1 MLLKADNL
9 TALESY
15 LKTQKWL
22 TDDESIIKAEKPGE
36 GNMNFTLRIYVSS
49 GRTIIVKQSRAY
61 VEKYP
66 SIAAPENRAI
76 IEGKFYEFTQTNEK
90 LSSFMPKILGLDEV
104 NNIIVTQDLGNSND
118 LTNLYQPDQQI
129 SVEDIASISQYLSE
143 LHQASKSQT
152 PDEIFRNRAMR
163 TLNHEHIF
171 IYPLMEDNGF
181 NLNNVLEGLQAAA
194 MIYKTDE
201 VFKDIVK
208 KLGEVYLAD
217 GQYLLH
223 GDYYLGSFLRTSN
236 GVKIIDPEFCFY
248 GRAEFDLG
256 VLIAHL
262 KMSEQGNEIIDEAIR
277 SYEKAEDF
285 DKKLFNQFIGIEIMR
300 RIIGLAQLPLTLSL
314 EKRVA
319 LLKQAKDL
327 IESPRS
333 IVDES
338 TVR

>member
-1 MLLKADNL
+1 
-9 TALESY
+9 
-15 LKTQKWL
+15 
-22 TDDESIIKAEKPGE
+22 
-36 GNMNFTLRIYVSS
+36 
-49 GRTIIVKQSRAY
+49 
-61 VEKYP
+61 
-66 SIAAPENRAI
+66 
-76 IEGKFYEFTQTNEK
+76 
-90 LSSFMPKILGLDEV
+90 
-104 NNIIVTQDLGNSND
+104 
-118 LTNLYQPDQQI
+118 
-129 SVEDIASISQYLSE
+129 
-143 LHQASKSQT
+143 
-152 PDEIFRNRAMR
+152 
-163 TLNHEHIF
+163 
-171 IYPLMEDNGF
+171 MEDNGF

-248 GRAEFDLG
+248 GCAEFDLG

-262 KMSEQGNEIIDEAIR
+262 KMSEQGNEIIVEAIR

-319 LLKQAKDL
+319 LLKEAKDL

>member
-1 MLLKADNL
+1 
-9 TALESY
+9 
-15 LKTQKWL
+15 
-22 TDDESIIKAEKPGE
+22 
-36 GNMNFTLRIYVSS
+36 
-49 GRTIIVKQSRAY
+49 
-61 VEKYP
+61 
-66 SIAAPENRAI
+66 
-76 IEGKFYEFTQTNEK
+76 
-90 LSSFMPKILGLDEV
+90 
-104 NNIIVTQDLGNSND
+104 
-118 LTNLYQPDQQI
+118 
-129 SVEDIASISQYLSE
+129 LSE
-143 LHQASKSQT
+143 LHRAFKSQT
-152 PDEIFRNRAMR
+152 PDELFRNRAMR

-181 NLNNVLEGLQAAA
+181 DLNNVLDGLQAAA

-201 VFKDIVK
+201 VFNDIVK

-223 GDYYLGSFLRTSN
+223 GDYYLGSFLKTSN

-262 KMSEQGNEIIDEAIR
+262 KMSEQGNEIIEEAIR
-277 SYEKAEDF
+277 NYEKAEDF
-285 DKKLFNQFIGIEIMR
+285 DEKLFNQFIGIEIMR

-319 LLKQAKDL
+319 LLKEAKDL